1 MLALVV
7 SCIALALSIGA
18 AYYALK
24 TAKYS
29 REAEAIYRSINQAKE
44 K

>member
-1 MLALVV
+1 MALAL

-29 REAEAIYRSINQAKE
+29 REAEAIYRGINQPKE